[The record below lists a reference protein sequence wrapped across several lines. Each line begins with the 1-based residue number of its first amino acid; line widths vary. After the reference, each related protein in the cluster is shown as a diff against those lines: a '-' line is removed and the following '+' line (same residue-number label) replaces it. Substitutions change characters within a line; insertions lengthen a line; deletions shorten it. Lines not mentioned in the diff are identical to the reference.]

1 MNLQPQIVI
10 AAEANIKIH
19 SIDDLSEVLG
29 TVFGS
34 NALLLTENEL
44 SPEFF
49 DLKTGI
55 AGEAFQKFT
64 NYRIYVGIVIKSFDD
79 YGKRFGE
86 LASEHQKHNLIRFF
100 TSVDQAKL
108 WLTSQTS

>member
-29 TVFGS
+29 AVYGS
-34 NALLLTENEL
+34 SALLFTEQEL

-64 NYRIYVGIVIKSFDD
+64 NYHIRTAIVIEDPQK
-79 YGKRFGE
+79 YGPRVRE
-86 LASEHQKHNLIRFF
+86 LIFEHQKHNLIRFF
-100 TSVDQAKL
+100 TSFDDAKS
-108 WLTSQTS
+108 WLISQTS